1 MRYAMVIDL
10 RKCVGCNACTVACKQ
25 EHATPA
31 GVYWSKVLQYEA
43 GSYPNARL
51 RFLPMLC
58 MHCAN
63 APCLE
68 ACPTGATHRGPGG
81 EVLVDDDL
89 CIGCR
94 YCMMACPYEARSYNA
109 TEPREYHAG
118 QGLMPV
124 EEVGYIAH
132 PRGAI
137 EKCTFCSGRVEQ
149 GRQPACVAT
158 CPAGARIFGD
168 LDDPNSEVAKLVAS
182 GLAKPKLEELGTEP
196 SVFYIE
202 LAERPPRDS

>member
-25 EHATPA
+25 ENATPA
-31 GVYWSKVLQYEA
+31 GVYWSKVLQYEV

-63 APCLE
+63 AACLE

-89 CIGCR
+89 CICCR
-94 YCMMACPYEARSYNA
+94 YCMMACPYEARSYNE
-109 TEPREYHAG
+109 TSPREYHPDR
-118 QGLMPV
+118 GLTPA
-124 EEVGYIAH
+124 EEQGYISH

-149 GRQPACVAT
+149 GKQPACAAT

-182 GLAKPKLEELGTEP
+182 GLAKPRLAELGTEP
-196 SVFYIE
+196 SVFYIDLE
-202 LAERPPRDS
+202 THSS